1 MTDPIPAEAYQALV
15 EESLVGV
22 YLIQDGR
29 LLYVNR
35 KLAALF
41 GYSREE
47 MMALPSLLDVI
58 AEPDR
63 ETVRERLRQRI
74 SGEIREIEYNV
85 QGIRKDGQIIHLDVR
100 SARTLHEGRPAVMGS
115 MVDIT
120 ARKQLEESLRNLS
133 LVDELTG
140 LYNRRGFTT
149 LAEGHLILALRKR
162 RPLLLISADVDD
174 LKGINDRYG
183 HAAGDQALVAAA
195 ALLRSTYR
203 SADIIARLGGDEFTV
218 FPLEAADESA
228 TVLLERLQGNLRDVQ
243 RPASVGYQLSMSA
256 GMARLDP
263 HRCTN
268 VEALLVEADRE
279 LYQQK
284 RQRRARREL

>member
-35 KLAALF
+35 KLAGLF

-63 ETVRERLRQRI
+63 EMVQERLRQRI
-74 SGEIREIEYNV
+74 AGEIREIEYNV

-120 ARKQLEESLRNLS
+120 ARKQLE
-133 LVDELTG
+133 D
-140 LYNRRGFTT
+140 
-149 LAEGHLILALRKR
+149 
-162 RPLLLISADVDD
+162 
-174 LKGINDRYG
+174 
-183 HAAGDQALVAAA
+183 
-195 ALLRSTYR
+195 
-203 SADIIARLGGDEFTV
+203 
-218 FPLEAADESA
+218 
-228 TVLLERLQGNLRDVQ
+228 
-243 RPASVGYQLSMSA
+243 SMSA

-263 HRCTN
+263 NRCTN

-284 RQRRARREL
+284 HLRRARREHYP

>member
-35 KLAALF
+35 KLAELF
-41 GYSREE
+41 GYSRED

-74 SGEIREIEYNV
+74 AGEIREIEYNV
-85 QGIRKDGQIIHLDVR
+85 QGIRNDGQIIHLDVR
-100 SARTLHEGRPAVMGS
+100 SARTMHEGRPAVMGS

-140 LYNRRGFTT
+140 LYNRRGFAT
-149 LAEGHLILALRKR
+149 LAEGHLTLALRKR

-174 LKGINDRYG
+174 LKSINDRYG
-183 HAAGDQALVAAA
+183 HAVGDQALVAAA

-218 FPLEAADESA
+218 FPLEATDDSA
-228 TVLLERLQGNLRDVQ
+228 AVLLERLQGNLRTYNAQ
-243 RPASVGYQLSMSA
+243 HPSGYQLSMSA

-284 RQRRARREL
+284 RERQARREL